1 MNNVIKTDFH
11 TFNTSLP
18 FKPLKYFY
26 NCETAASN
34 GFASISAAGSGG
46 ASAPKLVLFPFSISS
61 FVLSSSFK
69 SSSVSPVWIRATD
82 TRFGG
87 RERRLPDCD
96 ARQRHQPVS
105 LLVHPSPPL
114 PKPAKLKCSS
124 RLSGRP
130 RQANACSIKT
140 WWLWGIFSLF
150 VCLNA

>member
-46 ASAPKLVLFPFSISS
+46 ASAPKPVFLKFPFPPLFFRLPLKAAQSLQSG
-61 FVLSSSFK
+61 LE
-69 SSSVSPVWIRATD
+69 PAATD

-87 RERRLPDCD
+87 RERRVQDCD
-96 ARQRHQPVS
+96 ARQ
-105 LLVHPSPPL
+105 
-114 PKPAKLKCSS
+114 
-124 RLSGRP
+124 
-130 RQANACSIKT
+130 
-140 WWLWGIFSLF
+140 
-150 VCLNA
+150 